1 MELTGN
7 TADRW
12 EQISNIIGEIA
23 TSISAKQELIKGISS
38 TIDELSIELGA
49 ERKVLEQLSN
59 LALKEVLREESGTLN
74 DEDNT
79 TTEPPKIADISQSSV
94 KAPAKKAPKKVII
107 NQEVA
112 NFMGKHED
120 FDSNEPKVF
129 DTNNDKS
136 PSVNDDDEDIDID
149 GLFVNED
156 EVNDDSSKEDY
167 FIPF

>member
-12 EQISNIIGEIA
+12 EQISNKIGEIA

-38 TIDELSIELGA
+38 TIDELSIELDA

-74 DEDNT
+74 DEDSI

-94 KAPAKKAPKKVII
+94 KAPAKKAPKKDVTT
-107 NQEVA
+107 QKQAETLPLLEKA
-112 NFMGKHED
+112 GSAESD
-120 FDSNEPKVF
+120 Q
-129 DTNNDKS
+129 
-136 PSVNDDDEDIDID
+136 
-149 GLFVNED
+149 LLQ
-156 EVNDDSSKEDY
+156 KEG
-167 FIPF
+167 